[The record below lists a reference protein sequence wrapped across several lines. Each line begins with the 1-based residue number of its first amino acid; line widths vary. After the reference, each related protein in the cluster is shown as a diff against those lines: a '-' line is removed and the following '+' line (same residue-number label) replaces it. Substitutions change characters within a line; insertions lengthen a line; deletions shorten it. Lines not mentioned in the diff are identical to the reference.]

1 VALAVAGALAAVTV
15 GSVFVLD
22 LLPGSGNDAHN
33 AGSDDGSHEPPPAAT
48 PGGLPARYVGTWE
61 GQAAALDGKLP
72 LGTFRITIKQAR
84 PGQELGRLHET
95 DPLGGVCVDVITLK
109 KVTEKQIVAG
119 SVGAKGN
126 HDGCN
131 PAPTTVTF
139 TPVGDDLAYAS
150 QSKESGR
157 PQARLSKVE

>member
-1 VALAVAGALAAVTV
+1 MALAVAGALAAVTV

-22 LLPGSGNDAHN
+22 LLPGSGDDAHN
-33 AGSDDGSHEPPPAAT
+33 AGSDDGAHEPPAAT

-72 LGTFRITIKQAR
+72 LGTFRITIKQATA
-84 PGQELGRLHET
+84 GQELGRLRQT

-119 SVGAKGN
+119 SVGAEGN

-139 TPVGDDLAYAS
+139 TPVGDDLDYAS
-150 QSKESGR
+150 KSEESGR
-157 PQARLSKVE
+157 PEARLSKIG

>member
-22 LLPGSGNDAHN
+22 LLPGSGNDASN
-33 AGSDDGSHEPPPAAT
+33 AGSDGGSQEPPAAT

-72 LGTFRITIKQAR
+72 LGTFRITIKQAKT
-84 PGQELGRLHET
+84 GQELGRLHQT
-95 DPLGGVCVDVITLK
+95 DALGGVCVDVITLK
-109 KVTEKQIVAG
+109 KVTEKQLVAK
-119 SVGAKGN
+119 SVGAEGN

-139 TPVGDDLAYAS
+139 TPVGDDLDYAS
-150 QSKESGR
+150 KSEESGR
-157 PQARLSKVE
+157 PEARLSKIE